1 MDTRLIA
8 GDALMTQEFWS
19 ITGPAG
25 NGTMM
30 SFSPDPRKNPQAAD
44 VVKGFRDAG
53 YEPEGYTL
61 YTYATIQ
68 VFAQA
73 AANLPTINASTL
85 VPALRS
91 GTFDTVLGQVGFDAK
106 GDVKAPGYVF
116 YEWRDGK
123 YAEVG
128 Q

>member
-1 MDTRLIA
+1 
-8 GDALMTQEFWS
+8 
-19 ITGPAG
+19 
-25 NGTMM
+25 M
-30 SFSPDPRKNPQAAD
+30 SFSPDPRKNPKAAD
-44 VVKGFRDAG
+44 VVKSFRDAG

-73 AANLPTINASTL
+73 VAGMNPITAAAL

-91 GTFDTVLGQVGFDAK
+91 GSFDTVLGPISFDAK

-123 YAEVG
+123 YAEIG
-128 Q
+128 L